1 MWCEQGEWQNSSNV
15 LNKERERDG
24 WANLALG
31 HFRIQ
36 FSFPL
41 YLVSSQSFNLSLPPC
56 ASVSVNWSAQLH
68 LSRRD
73 WLLLKLL
80 YFNNCDDRFTTTDTL
95 TLVLFSRS
103 VCTSFWDPPHSQYS
117 LSRRESRYI
126 IMIERVL
133 AQTAMT
139 AFTQTHKYTKREKVL
154 PFYFETFLF
163 SWCSVSTS
171 RRMLEN
177 CSSIGK
183 ATINVQIW
191 LQ

>member
-1 MWCEQGEWQNSSNV
+1 MWTGRVTEQQQCFKQG
-15 LNKERERDG
+15 ERERDG

-80 YFNNCDDRFTTTDTL
+80 YFNNCDDWFTTTDTL

-117 LSRRESRYI
+117 LSQRQSRYI
-126 IMIERVL
+126 IMIELVW

-139 AFTQTHKYTKREKVL
+139 AFTQTHKYTKKHYRNRKTGKVL
-154 PFYFETFLF
+154 PFYFETFVF
-163 SWCSVSTS
+163 S
-171 RRMLEN
+171 
-177 CSSIGK
+177 
-183 ATINVQIW
+183 
-191 LQ
+191 